1 MPVSTSERAIAL
13 ILLAALNA
21 FGFIDRV
28 VVALVAEKIKAEYLV
43 SDFEIGLLGGTAFA
57 VVNTLASVPIARLAE
72 RYSRAKVTAGFMF
85 IGSVFTAL
93 MGLTANFAQLLAARL
108 GMAVGS
114 AATEAPPH
122 SMISDMYPP
131 EKRASAI
138 SLYML
143 GVPTA
148 ALVGSFLGGSIAES
162 YGWRGTFLFFGLAGG
177 AVTLLCLLFLKEP
190 ARQTRP
196 DHGAPNTSALKVL
209 RILWN
214 EKALRHILAG
224 TALMSLGSYG
234 VNTFLPSFFAR
245 NFALDA
251 AGAGFAFGLIS
262 GIAAFVGTLVG
273 GFGSEY
279 LARRDPRWLLG
290 FPALG
295 TVIGVPLFI
304 MGVMSANLFVAVP
317 VMVIGCIAFYT
328 AMGPVIAT
336 VHGSLDSWNR
346 ALGSAL
352 FLLLVNIIGQGFGPP
367 VAGLVSDMISAV
379 QFGSGNFAAE
389 CAGAAGQVVGSACA
403 QASAAGI
410 KYAIAIFSVFY
421 LWAGLHLFLGAQ
433 SRFRSDP
440 AR

>member
-1 MPVSTSERAIAL
+1 MSTSERAIAL

-72 RYSRAKVTAGFMF
+72 RYSRAKVAAGFMF
-85 IGSVFTAL
+85 VGSVFTAL

-108 GMAVGS
+108 GMAAGS

-148 ALVGSFLGGSIAES
+148 ALLGSFLGGSIAES

-177 AVTLLCLLFLKEP
+177 VVTLLCLLFLKEP

-196 DHGAPNTSALKVL
+196 GAGAPSTSAIKVL
-209 RILWN
+209 RILWS

-224 TALMSLGSYG
+224 TALMSLGSFG

-304 MGVMSANLFVAVP
+304 TGLMSSNLFVAVP
-317 VMVIGCIAFYT
+317 IMVIGCIAFYT

-367 VAGLVSDMISAV
+367 VAGLVSDMISAAR
-379 QFGSGNFAAE
+379 FGSGNFAAE
-389 CAGAAGQVVGSACA
+389 CAGAAGQVAGSACA

-433 SRFRSDP
+433 SHFSSSR